1 MKSGSLEKSPG
12 SSGLPVSGQSS
23 LKDPPAQGPGD
34 ANIYSSVS
42 KTPASAVVHDTGD
55 AEKPSLETT
64 AAAGGASK
72 RAGGAASSSSLN
84 QPGKKLSSESRIPRR
99 VGEAAE
105 STNSPARR
113 KELQEKLARLN
124 SRYVAGLG
132 GSLVA
137 AAAAPEAAGK
147 VGLAALQDI
156 AARQEAALAAALDDV
171 TTPTNNE
178 ASSVLR
184 YDPVSNKMS
193 LTAASASL
201 PASPQR
207 LPASR
212 CVPITPQQKF
222 REFCSGFVIFS
233 LFSGSYL
240 PVSKCHICDHSS

>member
-1 MKSGSLEKSPG
+1 
-12 SSGLPVSGQSS
+12 LPVSGQSS
-23 LKDPPAQGPGD
+23 LKDQAQDPGD

-42 KTPASAVVHDTGD
+42 KTPSAVVHDTGD
-55 AEKPSLETT
+55 AEKPSLET
-64 AAAGGASK
+64 AAK
-72 RAGGAASSSSLN
+72 RAGGAASGGSLN

-99 VGEAAE
+99 VGEAE

-137 AAAAPEAAGK
+137 AAAPEAAGK

-156 AARQEAALAAALDDV
+156 AARQEAALSAALDDV

-222 REFCSGFVIFS
+222 REFFSGLVIFS
-233 LFSGSYL
+233 FFSVCEYFKCVTFFLEKL
-240 PVSKCHICDHSS
+240 PNLRLETYKIQ

>member
-1 MKSGSLEKSPG
+1 M
-12 SSGLPVSGQSS
+12 
-23 LKDPPAQGPGD
+23 
-34 ANIYSSVS
+34 I
-42 KTPASAVVHDTGD
+42 HDTGD
-55 AEKPSLETT
+55 DEKPSLQT
-64 AAAGGASK
+64 AAAAAK
-72 RAGGAASSSSLN
+72 RAGGAASGSSLN

-137 AAAAPEAAGK
+137 TAAPEAAGK

-193 LTAASASL
+193 LTAATASASL

-222 REFCSGFVIFS
+222 REFFFR
-233 LFSGSYL
+233 L
-240 PVSKCHICDHSS
+240 

>member
-1 MKSGSLEKSPG
+1 M
-12 SSGLPVSGQSS
+12 
-23 LKDPPAQGPGD
+23 
-34 ANIYSSVS
+34 
-42 KTPASAVVHDTGD
+42 
-55 AEKPSLETT
+55 
-64 AAAGGASK
+64 
-72 RAGGAASSSSLN
+72 
-84 QPGKKLSSESRIPRR
+84 
-99 VGEAAE
+99 GEAAE
-105 STNSPARR
+105 STSSPARR

-137 AAAAPEAAGK
+137 AAAPEAAGK

-156 AARQEAALAAALDDV
+156 AARQEAALAATLDDV

-212 CVPITPQQKF
+212 CVPINPPKNVKN
-222 REFCSGFVIFS
+222 SLSVFVIFFPFFWI
-233 LFSGSYL
+233 L
-240 PVSKCHICDHSS
+240 SSCVKISHV

>member
-1 MKSGSLEKSPG
+1 M
-12 SSGLPVSGQSS
+12 
-23 LKDPPAQGPGD
+23 
-34 ANIYSSVS
+34 
-42 KTPASAVVHDTGD
+42 VHDTGD
-55 AEKPSLETT
+55 DEKPSLET
-64 AAAGGASK
+64 AAGASK
-72 RAGGAASSSSLN
+72 RAGGASSGSSLN
-84 QPGKKLSSESRIPRR
+84 QPGKKLSESRIPRR
-99 VGEAAE
+99 VGEAE

-132 GSLVA
+132 GSLV

-212 CVPITPQQKF
+212 CVSITP
-222 REFCSGFVIFS
+222 
-233 LFSGSYL
+233 
-240 PVSKCHICDHSS
+240 

>member
-1 MKSGSLEKSPG
+1 
-12 SSGLPVSGQSS
+12 
-23 LKDPPAQGPGD
+23 
-34 ANIYSSVS
+34 
-42 KTPASAVVHDTGD
+42 VVHDTGD
-55 AEKPSLETT
+55 AEKPSLE
-64 AAAGGASK
+64 AAAAASK
-72 RAGGAASSSSLN
+72 RVSGGSLN
-84 QPGKKLSSESRIPRR
+84 QPGKKLSESRIPRR

-132 GSLVA
+132 GSLV

-212 CVPITPQQKF
+212 CVPPK
-222 REFCSGFVIFS
+222 
-233 LFSGSYL
+233 
-240 PVSKCHICDHSS
+240 